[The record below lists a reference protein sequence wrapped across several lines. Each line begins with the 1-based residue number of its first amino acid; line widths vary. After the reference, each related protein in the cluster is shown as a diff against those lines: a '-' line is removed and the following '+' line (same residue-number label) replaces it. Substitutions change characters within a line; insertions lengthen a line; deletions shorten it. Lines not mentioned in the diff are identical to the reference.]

1 MKKLTVFGFAIAA
14 VCLAFAG
21 EWTFTNGEL
30 TKDGWVLKAEDFNT
44 NEKRIT
50 VTGYSSGGGSLDL
63 SAPIVNGVELE
74 GVRFWNQVFTTAPIT
89 DFSCD
94 RIQQT
99 ANDFLLYALFCGN
112 TTLKTLRLGG
122 SGVHAIWDDFAR
134 GCTSLERVS
143 FDMPNLKRF
152 RGNAFNGCSALVQF
166 DCNSGLLEEIGD
178 SAFAECANLSQNVGI
193 LCPPSVKKIGRHA
206 FEHCKLLNGKLELS
220 GVEYMGR
227 AAFAGTGIQ
236 AVNLS
241 GPIEDV
247 NWSRGASDEDWRG
260 YMFNECA
267 SLTNVVFSL
276 PNLRRVAP
284 FDFAHDSVLSQNVS
298 SIVSPE
304 MTSIGSGAFEGC
316 SSLTGKLVLTN
327 LTYLGGAA
335 FAWTKILDLDL
346 RGPVTDAGWDNF
358 SYDDGVRFKEVDTI
372 TNAVFDLP
380 NLSSL
385 SSGDFLN
392 CRQLKSVYFLRKP
405 FNAESMRYLLNGKRS
420 PRDCTIYVSSVQWPV
435 AEWSAG
441 GWRALTE
448 EEKNDAAKPPRCF
461 GMCDVGDPSIEEGD
475 GNSRWTQQRLAW
487 FARWKSPCDPKRFL
501 VTIR

>member
-1 MKKLTVFGFAIAA
+1 MKKLTVFGFAIVA
-14 VCLAFAG
+14 VCPAFAG
-21 EWTFTNGEL
+21 EWTFTNGQL
-30 TKDGWVLKAEDFNT
+30 TGDGWVLNATDFNT

-50 VTGYSSGGGSLDL
+50 VSGYVSGEGSLDL

-74 GVRFWNQVFTTAPIT
+74 GVRFWNEVFKTARIT

-99 ANDFLLYALFCGN
+99 ANDFLLYALFRDN

-122 SGVHAIWDDFAR
+122 SGVHTIWHFFAS

-143 FDMPNLKRF
+143 FDMPNLKSF
-152 RGNAFNGCSALVQF
+152 QPNAFKGCSALVQF

-178 SAFAECANLSQNVGI
+178 SAFAGCANLSQNVGI
-193 LCPPSVKKIGRHA
+193 LCPPSVKKIGRNA

-227 AAFAGTGIQ
+227 AAFSGTGIQ

-241 GPIEDV
+241 GPIEDG
-247 NWSRGASDEDWRG
+247 NWSRGDSDSDWRG
-260 YMFNECA
+260 FMFYECA

-276 PNLRRVAP
+276 PNLRRVAQL
-284 FDFAHDSVLSQNVS
+284 DFAKDSALSQNVS

-304 MTSIGSGAFEGC
+304 MTSIGSRAFEGC

-327 LTYLGGAA
+327 LTYLGDAA

-346 RGPVTDAGWDNF
+346 RGPVTDAGWVN
-358 SYDDGVRFKEVDTI
+358 SAYGDGVRFSGVVTI

-385 SSGDFLN
+385 SSRDFLN
-392 CRQLKSVYFLRKP
+392 CWRLKSVYFLRKP
-405 FNAESMRYLLNGKRS
+405 FNAESMRYLLNGKGLS

-435 AEWSAG
+435 AEWAAG

-448 EEKNDAAKPPRCF
+448 DEKNNAAKPPRCF

-475 GNSRWTQQRLAW
+475 GKWTQQRLAW
-487 FARWKSPCDPKRFL
+487 FARWKSPCDPERFL
-501 VTIR
+501 VILR